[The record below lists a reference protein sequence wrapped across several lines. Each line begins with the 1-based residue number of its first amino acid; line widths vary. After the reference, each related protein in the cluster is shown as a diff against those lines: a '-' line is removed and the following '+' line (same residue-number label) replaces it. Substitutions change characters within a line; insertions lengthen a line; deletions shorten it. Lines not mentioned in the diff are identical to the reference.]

1 MSKTQV
7 ITARVNPEISE
18 SLGRIAARQQ
28 RSRAWIVQKAVE
40 RYVAEETEFL
50 RFVQVGVDS
59 ADRGDLVSQE
69 EMERWFEARKA
80 SRALRIAAE

>member
-1 MSKTQV
+1 M
-7 ITARVNPEISE
+7 
-18 SLGRIAARQQ
+18 IAARQQ
-28 RSRAWIVQKAVE
+28 RSRAWIVQKAIE
-40 RYVAEETEFL
+40 RYVAEEAEFL

-69 EMERWFEARKA
+69 EMEHWFEARKA